1 MTHLEIDSA
10 RGLLGFAGMS
20 GTGIYTSPS
29 NWCSE
34 AEFAGKRRLCISD
47 LASRG
52 QAWTLGRSERWIYGA
67 ARWTRRNIPAP
78 CEDEGIARYRLLW
91 DRKANEPVR
100 TSMNERIAIVNYPRE
115 SKRARPRMGEEW
127 MFTQVRAGKPMTITI
142 DTYDQ
147 PEWIDK
153 LVIKTKNSRIMINA
167 DAVRKAGIEW
177 EEIIVK
183 DGSRALTPKRGTSPL
198 PLRILEDDL
207 SFYKKMLPV
216 SDAPYHVSHCL
227 DQIDIIE
234 EKIAAANHKSH
245 QHTS

>member
-20 GTGIYTSPS
+20 GTGNYTSPA

-34 AEFAGKRRLCISD
+34 AELAGKRRLCVSD

-78 CEDEGIARYRLLW
+78 CDDQGIARYRLLW

-115 SKRARPRMGEEW
+115 SKRARPLLGDGW
-127 MFTQVRAGKPMTITI
+127 MFAQVRAGNPQTITI

-153 LVIKTKNSRIMINA
+153 LVIKAKNFRIMINA
-167 DAVRKAGIEW
+167 DAIRNAGIEW
-177 EEIIVK
+177 EEIVLK
-183 DGSRALTPKRGTSPL
+183 DGSRALSPKPRSSPL
-198 PLRILEDDL
+198 PLPVLKEEL
-207 SFYKKMLPV
+207 SFYRKMLPV
-216 SDAPYHVSHCL
+216 SDAAYHISRCL
-227 DQIDIIE
+227 EQIDIIE
-234 EKIAAANHKSH
+234 EKITAAKRQPDKHPS
-245 QHTS
+245 